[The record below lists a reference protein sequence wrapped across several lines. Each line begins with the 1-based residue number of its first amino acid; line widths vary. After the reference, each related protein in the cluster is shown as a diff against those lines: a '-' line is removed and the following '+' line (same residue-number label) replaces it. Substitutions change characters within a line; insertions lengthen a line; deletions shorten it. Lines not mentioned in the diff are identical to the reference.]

1 MGRDRI
7 SSRTKRLEKFEQNN
21 KKVALNVLFV
31 PCNTKT
37 IKVAYRPEYKNK
49 REKQVNLLMIT
60 DSYKWHYLA
69 ISNMSA
75 FLEGKSSNHRGDFY
89 CLNYFNSYTT
99 NNKLK
104 EYEAIYNKHDSCH
117 TEMPKFAKRI
127 IKYAHGEKSLRT
139 PFAIYLDSECLLKER
154 EQSRENNLEKSYTDK
169 KAAHEPSGWAMFAK
183 CSFDKA
189 KHKLDY
195 YRGRTCIERL
205 RKKLKE
211 HAMQIINYEKKEM
224 ITLTGEENRP
234 YKEQEVCHIFK
245 EKFCT
250 DEHDENYRNRRKV
263 KDHCH
268 YTGKFRGAADSDSNL

>member
-75 FLEGKSSNHRGDFY
+75 FLEGKSSNDRGDFY

-104 EYEAIYNKHDSCH
+104 EHEAIYNKHDGCH
-117 TEMPKFAKRI
+117 TEMPKFDKRI

-139 PFAIYLDSECLLKER
+139 PFAIYLDSECLLKK
-154 EQSRENNLEKSYTDK
+154 ENNLVKTISKNHTQ
-169 KAAHEPSGWAMFAK
+169 
-183 CSFDKA
+183 
-189 KHKLDY
+189 
-195 YRGRTCIERL
+195 I
-205 RKKLKE
+205 KKLRMSLLAGQCLQNVHLTK
-211 HAMQIINYEKKEM
+211 QNINLII
-224 ITLTGEENRP
+224 TEEGTVLKN
-234 YKEQEVCHIFK
+234 F
-245 EKFCT
+245 
-250 DEHDENYRNRRKV
+250 V
-263 KDHCH
+263 K
-268 YTGKFRGAADSDSNL
+268 S